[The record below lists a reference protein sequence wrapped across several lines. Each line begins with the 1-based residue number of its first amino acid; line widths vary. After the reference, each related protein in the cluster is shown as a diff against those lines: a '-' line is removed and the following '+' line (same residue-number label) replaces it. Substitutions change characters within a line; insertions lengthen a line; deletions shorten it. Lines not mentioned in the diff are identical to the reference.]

1 VLPSNTNSFHRIA
14 EVASVVGIVRRPMV
28 DPIRCIENLFEA
40 GIRLVEITMETPGAI
55 DILKS
60 LRSAIPS
67 DALLGAGTVT
77 DLGRLDAALAAG
89 ASFIVTPNLNLDVIR
104 VSRENGVLIVPGAMT
119 PSEIYNAVTAGADF
133 VKVFPAGTLGPAYFR
148 DLRGPFPEIPLIA
161 TGGVN
166 LENAR
171 DFIRFGA
178 DALGIGGALIPK
190 SNSEFS
196 QCNETAKELLRI
208 VRETRKS
215 SKVA

>member
-1 VLPSNTNSFHRIA
+1 MTQNPDTHSFHGIA
-14 EVASVVGIVRRPMV
+14 QVAPVVGIVRRPKV

-40 GIRLVEITMETPGAI
+40 GIRLVEITMETPGAA
-55 DILKS
+55 DVLKS

-104 VSRENGVLIVPGAMT
+104 VSRGNGVLIVPGAMT

-133 VKVFPAGTLGPAYFR
+133 VKVFPANALGPAYFR
-148 DLRGPFPEIPLIA
+148 ELRGPFPDIPLIA

-178 DALGIGGALIPK
+178 DALGVGGALIPK

-196 QCNETAKELLRI
+196 RCNETAKELLRI

-215 SKVA
+215 

>member
-1 VLPSNTNSFHRIA
+1 MNTHSFHRIA
-14 EVASVVGIVRRPMV
+14 QVAPVVGIVRRPMV

-40 GIRLVEITMETPGAI
+40 GIRLVEITMETPRAI

-104 VSRENGVLIVPGAMT
+104 VSRENGVPIVPGAMT
-119 PSEIYNAVTAGADF
+119 PSEIYNAAIAGADF
-133 VKVFPAGTLGPAYFR
+133 VKVFPAGALGPPYFR
-148 DLRGPFPEIPLIA
+148 DLRGPFAEIPLIA

-215 SKVA
+215 SKVT